1 MTIYIERAM
10 LCGRRLTSLRHENLL
25 RGSDAAVDAFMR
37 KQSPSEL
44 MTITEFN
51 SPGGLLR
58 QPEHGGDPRRADD
71 HPRALVELT
80 PRGRVLLQHV
90 VVVLRVIGFCACS
103 LGDREDPV
111 LFMSAVAQ
119 LAGALSGRAVDDATF
134 AGLRELYTFKNHS
147 THLPDVPD
155 GAPGNKTTDTFAA
168 VLVGTQAGASAW
180 RLACMA

>member
-1 MTIYIERAM
+1 M
-10 LCGRRLTSLRHENLL
+10 LCERRLTSLRDDKLL
-25 RGSDAAVDAFMR
+25 RGSAKAVDAFIR

-44 MTITEFN
+44 MTITAFN

-58 QPEHGGDPRRADD
+58 QPEHGGDAAADD
-71 HPRALVELT
+71 HPHALVELT

-134 AGLRELYTFKNHS
+134 AGLRELYTFKNHKTCLLYTS
-147 THLPDVPD
+147 PSPRD
-155 GAPGNKTTDTFAA
+155 GLLSRMPS
-168 VLVGTQAGASAW
+168 SA
-180 RLACMA
+180 